1 MITSDPGIFS
11 PEQTQTLNSRIAG
24 NNEINLRSIQK
35 RQTERVGRLAEMT
48 KAQRLKIDLLID
60 AVLRKGN
67 QNDNIRPGKTI
78 TGTSTNA

>member
-1 MITSDPGIFS
+1 MTTSAPVTLS
-11 PEQTQTLNSRIAG
+11 PEQIQMLDSRIAE
-24 NNEINLRSIQK
+24 NNEMNRRAVQK
-35 RQTERVGRLAEMT
+35 RQMEQIGSLSEMLKT
-48 KAQRLKIDLLID
+48 QRLKIDLLID